1 MKNIPNAITLTNLLL
16 GCIAISFIFSGDPAT
31 GAILIVICSILD
43 FLDGAAAKLLK
54 AHSETGKQLDS
65 LADLVSFG
73 LAPAAI
79 IFHYMTNALYMLN
92 QDNPVFVLAYAAF
105 FIAVFSA
112 LRLARFNIDTE
123 QKSYFTGLPTPANA
137 LLIASIPLTLV
148 LVKPDSGTSNIL
160 MALMYNVWFILSLTF
175 VLSALLVSPFKMF
188 SLKIRNLKWK
198 DNRIRYVFFAVCVI
212 LLITFGFA
220 ALPLFMIFYILLSL
234 LWPSETMC

>member
-1 MKNIPNAITLTNLLL
+1 M
-16 GCIAISFIFSGDPAT
+16 
-31 GAILIVICSILD
+31 IVICSILD

-112 LRLARFNIDTE
+112 LRLARFNIDTK

-160 MALMYNVWFILSLTF
+160 MALMDNVWFTLSLTF

-188 SLKIRNLKWK
+188 SLKIQNLKWK

-234 LWPSETMC
+234 IWPSETMC

>member
-1 MKNIPNAITLTNLLL
+1 MKTIPNAITLTNLLL
-16 GCIAISFIFSGDPAT
+16 GCIAISFIFSGEPAT

-112 LRLARFNIDTE
+112 LRLARFNIDTK

-160 MALMYNVWFILSLTF
+160 MALMDNVWFTLSLTF

-188 SLKIRNLKWK
+188 SLKIQNLKWK

-234 LWPSETMC
+234 IWPSETMC